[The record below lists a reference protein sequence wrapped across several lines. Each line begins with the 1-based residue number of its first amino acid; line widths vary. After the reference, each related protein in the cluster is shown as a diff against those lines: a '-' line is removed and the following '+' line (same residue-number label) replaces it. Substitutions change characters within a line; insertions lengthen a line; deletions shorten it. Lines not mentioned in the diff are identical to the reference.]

1 MDFVNFVIMDF
12 TQRIIFVILV
22 IPVVLHVLIVIIV
35 FNVIQDIIGQLLMEV
50 YVLLVLQDVLLV
62 HKVILKL
69 HVNHV

>member
-1 MDFVNFVIMDF
+1 MDSVNFVIMDF

-22 IPVVLHVLIVIIV
+22 ILVVLHVLIVIIV

-50 YVLLVLQDVLLV
+50 YVLLVPQDVLLV